1 MKIRN
6 FALALSVVL
15 CGCSAAE
22 GTITTPAEFSRMP
35 LSEKFDRYASRRSGM
50 GMPAGSLV
58 QRVYESQQEIADDST
73 DVIVGVVTEIEPEC
87 HNGFIGSICTVEVQE
102 VIRGDL
108 EAGDVI
114 CIPKLQGV
122 ATADQLAESF
132 DNEADRKKMLGE
144 NTGNEDILFVNLPAN
159 ELLTDIGQ
167 KSLYFLKKP
176 DTEEGRYG
184 LTSGSSSEFLAL
196 ENGTYVPVREVAT
209 AIGGDYLTVESIEKM
224 NQMEWDSAIESE
236 VFAE

>member
-1 MKIRN
+1 
-6 FALALSVVL
+6 
-15 CGCSAAE
+15 
-22 GTITTPAEFSRMP
+22 
-35 LSEKFDRYASRRSGM
+35 M

-167 KSLYFLKKP
+167 KSLYFLRSRIQRKA
-176 DTEEGRYG
+176 DM
-184 LTSGSSSEFLAL
+184 
-196 ENGTYVPVREVAT
+196 
-209 AIGGDYLTVESIEKM
+209 D
-224 NQMEWDSAIESE
+224 
-236 VFAE
+236 